1 MALRKKVAFLDR
13 DGVINEIRHDDSG
26 GLLNYVN
33 SHKDFVWLPGSKDAI
48 LKLLKKEYFVC
59 VVSNQAGIG
68 KGFMNIITSE
78 GIMFQMWHDVVK
90 LLPVPEGAK
99 KTIAGPPTADEVG
112 IDGYSRLAENF
123 KWKFCRHIPEDKC
136 SCRKPK
142 SGMIYA
148 AAFLHNLSLKDA
160 WMVGDQLS
168 DLKAGW
174 AAGIRKLVKIGEA
187 ETSKRWLRSRLE
199 GKPFPDLERAV
210 EFIIQ
215 YDKE

>member
-1 MALRKKVAFLDR
+1 MGALKKKVVFHDR

-33 SHKDFVWLPGSKDAI
+33 SPKDFVWLPGSKEAI
-48 LKLLKKEYFVC
+48 LKLLESGYFVC
-59 VVSNQAGIG
+59 VVSNQAGVG
-68 KGFMNIITSE
+68 KGYITE
-78 GIMFQMWHDVVK
+78 MVAEQIMDSMWHDV
-90 LLPVPEGAK
+90 LNALPQGMEEKSQAMEFNH
-99 KTIAGPPTADEVG
+99 T
-112 IDGYSRLAENF
+112 
-123 KWKFCRHIPEDKC
+123 FCPHTPEDGC

-142 SGMIYA
+142 PGLIYYA
-148 AAFLHNLSLKDA
+148 AHRWDLSLKDA

-174 AAGIRKLVKIGEA
+174 AAGIRRLIKIGEA

-215 YDKE
+215 YDEE